1 MNFNSFGFF
10 LFLLITFTIYYIP
23 FLKRF
28 QLLTVVAASF
38 YFYAYTDPWLL
49 ILLLFSIFWNASIVY
64 LIQSPEFRSKKGVLA
79 LGVVLN
85 LTVLFFFKYS
95 GLFAKTF
102 LGNSGTSDLH
112 WIFLI
117 PLPIGISFYTFH
129 GISMV
134 VDFYRIG
141 PEIFKEKVPY
151 PKLILQSS
159 LYINFFP
166 QLVAGPIVKAKEFFP
181 QIKTKY
187 FKDIPWIQ
195 AAKILILGYF
205 LKTVIA
211 DNLNDL
217 TFVIDFPYNS
227 HHSTLTLILLI
238 FGYSAQIF
246 ADFAGYSLIAI
257 GTAFLFGYKLP
268 TNFNFPYIS
277 STFSEFW
284 RRWHISLSTW
294 LRDYLYIPL
303 GGNRKGNV
311 RTYINLFLV
320 MALGGLWHGAEWRYM
335 VWGIGHGL
343 LLLIERFLEQN
354 FPFKLPENRF
364 FSFIKAG
371 FVFLSVSLL
380 WLLFRLPDFG
390 TAVKYLKLLGTNL
403 SLGTDWELC
412 TFLIFFSIPVFLYHL
427 YGWFKSR
434 SALEAQNRIHIDNL
448 TSRTDY
454 KEKYSEETIEKVSI
468 IGYAFLLFL
477 IVLNKGPS
485 AAFIYFQF

>member
-1 MNFNSFGFF
+1 MNFNSLEFF
-10 LFLLITFTIYYIP
+10 IFLLITFFLYYLP

-28 QLLTVVAASF
+28 QLATVVGASF
-38 YFYAYTDPWLL
+38 YFYAAADPWLL

-64 LIQSPEFRSKKGVLA
+64 LIQSPDFRSKRSILA

-102 LGNSGTSDLH
+102 LGSSGQGDLH

-151 PKLILQSS
+151 PNLILRSS

-181 QIKTKY
+181 QIQPKY

-195 AAKILILGYF
+195 SAKILILGYF

-217 TFVIDFPYNS
+217 TFVIDFPYNT
-227 HHSTLTLILLI
+227 HHSTFTLILLI

-277 STFSEFW
+277 SSFSEFW

-303 GGNRKGNV
+303 GGNRKGNF

-343 LLLIERFLEQN
+343 LLLIERFFEQN
-354 FPFKLPENRF
+354 IPFSLPGNRIV
-364 FSFIKAG
+364 SFLRG
-371 FVFLSVSLL
+371 GLVFLSVSLL
-380 WLLFRLPDFG
+380 WLLFRLPNFEVALQYLG
-390 TAVKYLKLLGTNL
+390 LVKTNL
-403 SLGTDWELC
+403 NLATDWELC
-412 TFLIFFSIPVFLYHL
+412 TFIIFFSIPVFLYHF
-427 YGWFKSR
+427 YGW
-434 SALEAQNRIHIDNL
+434 
-448 TSRTDY
+448 Y
-454 KEKYSEETIEKVSI
+454 KERSQNETNEKLSV

>member
-10 LFLLITFTIYYIP
+10 IFLLITFTLYYLP

-64 LIQSPEFRSKKGVLA
+64 LIQTPDFRSKKAVLA

-85 LTVLFFFKYS
+85 LSVLFFFKYS

-102 LGNSGTSDLH
+102 LGNSGSSELH

-141 PEIFKEKVPY
+141 TEIFKEKVPY
-151 PKLILQSS
+151 PKLVLQSS

-181 QIKTKY
+181 QIKTKD
-187 FKDIPWIQ
+187 FKDIPWIA

-217 TFVIDFPYNS
+217 TFVIDFPYNA

-246 ADFAGYSLIAI
+246 SDFAGYSLIAI
-257 GTAFLFGYKLP
+257 GTAFLFGYRLP

-277 STFSEFW
+277 SNFSEFW

-303 GGNRKGNV
+303 GGNRKGNF

-343 LLLIERFLEQN
+343 LLLIERFLDQN
-354 FPFKLPENRF
+354 LPFKLPENRF

-371 FVFLSVSLL
+371 FVFLCVSLL
-380 WLLFRLPDFG
+380 WLLFRLPDFE

-412 TFLIFFSIPVFLYHL
+412 TFLIFFSIPVFFYHV
-427 YGWFKSR
+427 YGW
-434 SALEAQNRIHIDNL
+434 
-448 TSRTDY
+448 Y
-454 KEKYSEETIEKVSI
+454 KEKYPEETVEKVSN
-468 IGYAFLLFL
+468 IGYAFLLFM

>member
-1 MNFNSFGFF
+1 MA
-10 LFLLITFTIYYIP
+10 I
-23 FLKRF
+23 
-28 QLLTVVAASF
+28 VVGASF
-38 YFYAYTDPWLL
+38 YFYAYSDPWLL
-49 ILLLFSIFWNASIVY
+49 TLLLFSIFWNASIVY
-64 LIQSPEFRSKKGVLA
+64 LIQLPDFESKKAVLG

-85 LTVLFFFKYS
+85 LSVLFFFKYS

-102 LGNSGTSDLH
+102 LASSQGSDLH

-134 VDFYRIG
+134 VDFYRMG
-141 PEIFKEKVPY
+141 PEILKERITY
-151 PKLILQSS
+151 PNLLLKSS

-181 QIKTKY
+181 QIQAKN
-187 FKDIPWIQ
+187 FKDIPWIS
-195 AAKILILGYF
+195 ATKILILGYF

-227 HHSTLTLILLI
+227 HHSSFALILLI

-257 GTAFLFGYKLP
+257 GTALLFGYQLP

-277 STFSEFW
+277 SNFSEFW

-303 GGNRKGNV
+303 GGNRKGNL

-343 LLLIERFLEQN
+343 LLLVERFLEQN
-354 FPFKLPENRF
+354 LPFSLPKNRIVLF
-364 FSFIKAG
+364 LKG
-371 FVFLSVSLL
+371 TFVFLSVSLL
-380 WLLFRLPDFG
+380 WLLFRLPNFEKAMD
-390 TAVKYLKLLGTNL
+390 YLGLIGSNL
-403 SLGTDWELC
+403 TLATDWELC
-412 TFLIFFSIPVFLYHL
+412 SFLLFFSIPVFLYHA
-427 YGWFKSR
+427 YGW
-434 SALEAQNRIHIDNL
+434 
-448 TSRTDY
+448 Y
-454 KEKYSEETIEKVSI
+454 KERFTQASNEWVSVVGYS
-468 IGYAFLLFL
+468 FLLFL
-477 IVLNKGPS
+477 IVLNRGPS
-485 AAFIYFQF
+485 ASFIYFQF

>member
-1 MNFNSFGFF
+1 MVG
-10 LFLLITFTIYYIP
+10 
-23 FLKRF
+23 
-28 QLLTVVAASF
+28 ASF
-38 YFYAYTDPWLL
+38 YFYAYSDPWLL

-64 LIQSPEFRSKKGVLA
+64 LIQLPDFKSKKAVLA

-102 LGNSGTSDLH
+102 LGNSQGTDLH

-141 PEIFKEKVPY
+141 PEILKEKISY
-151 PKLILQSS
+151 PNLILKSS

-181 QIKTKY
+181 QIKAKD
-187 FKDIPWIQ
+187 FKDIPWLS
-195 AAKILILGYF
+195 ATKILILGYF

-227 HHSTLTLILLI
+227 HHSSFALILLI

-257 GTAFLFGYKLP
+257 GTALLFGYQLP

-277 STFSEFW
+277 SNFSEFW

-303 GGNRKGNV
+303 GGNRKGNL

-343 LLLIERFLEQN
+343 LLLLERFLEQN
-354 FPFKLPENRF
+354 FPFSLPKNKITF
-364 FSFIKAG
+364 FLKG
-371 FVFLSVSLL
+371 LFVFLCVSLL
-380 WLLFRLPDFG
+380 WLLFRLPNFEK
-390 TAVKYLKLLGTNL
+390 AVQYLGLIGSNIALA
-403 SLGTDWELC
+403 TDWELC
-412 TFLIFFSIPVFLYHL
+412 SFLLFFSIPVFLYHG
-427 YGWFKSR
+427 YGW
-434 SALEAQNRIHIDNL
+434 
-448 TSRTDY
+448 Y
-454 KEKYSEETIEKVSI
+454 KERSTQASNEWVSV
-468 IGYAFLLFL
+468 IGYSFLLFL
-477 IVLNKGPS
+477 IVLNRGPS
-485 AAFIYFQF
+485 ASFIYFQF